1 MTLPWLVDQLGSGG
15 YRQRPAR
22 REDSEK
28 DAMGVVS
35 LDGEFIFSMQT
46 KVGALETDPS
56 LMKAGEEADL
66 APCATVIPAKPGRD
80 GQSQLT
86 RGSLPQEIIERS
98 AVL

>member
-56 LMKAGEEADL
+56 LMKAGQEADL
-66 APCATVIPAKPGRD
+66 APCATVIPAKPGRSSFNSAGFQRD
-80 GQSQLT
+80 VADALQSSQ
-86 RGSLPQEIIERS
+86 
-98 AVL
+98 